1 MKRGFFVGAVVVMVL
16 QRGQSEPEIK
26 LELRGYCPVNRD
38 QGGSGTMNFSRI
50 KVFSAWMLM
59 TKLFVEHCT

>member
-1 MKRGFFVGAVVVMVL
+1 MVL